1 MKTKLLRTQGK
12 PCATKGV
19 RNVNLEKQT
28 ATLAD
33 STASHET
40 PAQEE
45 PILRYTSSSYQKIL
59 DFHVSEILL
68 TTITL
73 GVALLLHLHR

>member
-1 MKTKLLRTQGK
+1 M
-12 PCATKGV
+12 
-19 RNVNLEKQT
+19 NLEKKT
-28 ATLAD
+28 ASLVD
-33 STASHET
+33 STVSHET

-68 TTITL
+68 TTIIL
-73 GVALLLHLHR
+73 GVVLLLRLHH